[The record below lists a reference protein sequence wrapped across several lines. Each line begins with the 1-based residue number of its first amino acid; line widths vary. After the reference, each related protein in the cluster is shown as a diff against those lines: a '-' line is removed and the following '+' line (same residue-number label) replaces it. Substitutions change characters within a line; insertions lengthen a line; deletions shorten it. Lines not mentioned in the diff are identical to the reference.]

1 MVARAGFHGTLGQPS
16 AQIIDGS
23 LKFDGVSYLTRTPGS
38 AGNRRTWTWSC
49 WVKRTGGLGTD
60 TAIAA
65 VVDSGANGFY
75 FRFRNDDDFEVA
87 DYMNEHFINIKV
99 DREERPDVDQVYM
112 EAVQLMTQQGGWPL
126 NCFTTAD
133 GRPIYGGTY
142 FPKKKWNF
150 RNFHGYFWSC

>member
-87 DYMNEHFINIKV
+87 DYSGSFDYRFRSAEAFRDLGWYHIHILFDSTQSTES
-99 DREERPDVDQVYM
+99 DRVKIYKNGSQITSW
-112 EAVQLMTQQGGWPL
+112 Q
-126 NCFTTAD
+126 TA
-133 GRPIYGGTY
+133 T
-142 FPKKKWNF
+142 
-150 RNFHGYFWSC
+150 